1 MAARGLDVIESLAVE
16 PRPSG
21 CRKIRASTDLFRV
34 RVGNY
39 RVIYR
44 VDDAGRLV
52 DVAGIRHRGTHI
64 KVFELQPRWGL
75 TIGAP
80 FEQGVAG
87 AWVAPVY
94 RTERMTQ

>member
-1 MAARGLDVIESLAVE
+1 MPDYQISFARSARKELQELDSRMAARVLDVIESLTVE

-52 DVAGIRHRGTHI
+52 DVIGIRHRGD
-64 KVFELQPRWGL
+64 
-75 TIGAP
+75 A
-80 FEQGVAG
+80 
-87 AWVAPVY
+87 Y
-94 RTERMTQ
+94 